1 MHAGEGGRVVSKR
14 WLYLFTASLVVA
26 LGFGVL
32 VRLHQLQRFLSGE
45 RDAKSVMAVAGLSWL
60 LLVFVAAAGL
70 VRSSF
75 VARRLLHRSDQT
87 IAAVASTTH
96 DWLWEADTSQ
106 RFTYC
111 SRGVEELLGYR
122 PEELIGSGP
131 DALLVEGERERV
143 SELIGQGLVDG
154 TGWEAQEA
162 VWLHRDGHPVA
173 LYGSAASIR
182 DESGRVIGFRGTRT
196 RVTDAVRAER
206 VAVAARARLQTLFA
220 TCDVDI
226 ALQPIVSLRNGSLA
240 GVEALARFR
249 DGRGPDAWFRDARE
263 SGLAKELD
271 ELTFSA
277 ALTAFSALPESCY
290 LSVNASPALIM
301 DSAFVAR
308 LLDSALPLH
317 RLVIEITE
325 HVAISDYDVQ
335 NEALKSLRERGV
347 RLAVDDTGAGYAS
360 LSHVLQLRPDI
371 IKIDRSLIA
380 GLATDPARRSLVTA
394 LVLLALDIG
403 ATVTG
408 EGVEEMAELDMLA
421 TLGVG
426 YAQGY
431 FLARPTIDPGSWAG
445 WADRTWGDKV
455 APEPLPAARA

>member
-1 MHAGEGGRVVSKR
+1 VVSRR
-14 WLYLFTASLVVA
+14 WLYLFCASLLVA
-26 LGFGVL
+26 LVFAVL
-32 VRLHQLQRFLSGE
+32 VRVHQLNLFLHGH
-45 RDAKSVMAVAGLSWL
+45 RDTKSVMAVIGLCWL
-60 LLVFVAAAGL
+60 LMVFVAAAGL
-70 VRSSF
+70 ARSLSA
-75 VARRLLHRSDQT
+75 ARRTLFRRDQT

-96 DWLWEADTSQ
+96 DWLWEADASQ

-122 PEELIGSGP
+122 PEELIGTTP
-131 DALLVEGERERV
+131 HALLVEGERQRV
-143 SELIGQGLVDG
+143 SALIGQGLGDG
-154 TGWEAQEA
+154 AGWEAQEA

-173 LYGSAASIR
+173 LNGAAAAIR

-206 VAVAARARLQTLFA
+206 VATAARDRLQPVLA
-220 TCDVDI
+220 SCEVDI
-226 ALQPIVSLRNGSLA
+226 ALQPIVGLLHGRLV

-263 SGLAKELD
+263 AELAKELD
-271 ELTFSA
+271 ELTFNA

-290 LSVNASPALIM
+290 LSVNASPELIM
-301 DSAFVAR
+301 DRTFASR
-308 LLDSALPLH
+308 LLDSGLPLD

-325 HVAISDYDVQ
+325 HVAISDYNLQ
-335 NEALKSLRERGV
+335 NEALKSLRDRGV

-380 GLATDPARRSLVTA
+380 GVATDPARRSLVTA

-408 EGVEEMAELDMLA
+408 EGIEELAELDMLA
-421 TLGVG
+421 TLGVDD
-426 YAQGY
+426 AQGY
-431 FLARPTIDPGSWAG
+431 LLGRPTIDPAAWQQWAG
-445 WADRTWGDKV
+445 QTWDTPDR
-455 APEPLPAARA
+455 ARGQAQNAGNR

>member
-1 MHAGEGGRVVSKR
+1 VVSRR
-14 WLYLFTASLVVA
+14 WLYLFTASLLVA
-26 LGFGVL
+26 LVFAVT
-32 VRLHQLQRFLSGE
+32 VRLHQLERFLHGQ
-45 RDAKSVMAVAGLSWL
+45 RDTKSVMALFGLCWL
-60 LLVFVAAAGL
+60 LMVFVAAAGL
-70 VRSSF
+70 ARSLSK
-75 VARRLLHRSDQT
+75 ARGMIFRRDQT

-131 DALLVEGERERV
+131 DALLMEGERERV
-143 SELIGQGLVDG
+143 GEIIGRGLVDG
-154 TGWEAQEA
+154 AGWEAQEA

-173 LYGSAASIR
+173 LNGAAAPIR

-206 VAVAARARLQTLFA
+206 VAAAARDRLQVILA
-220 TCDVDI
+220 SCEVDI
-226 ALQPIVSLRNGSLA
+226 ALQPIVGLCTGRLV

-263 SGLAKELD
+263 AELAKELD
-271 ELTFSA
+271 ELTFNA

-301 DSAFVAR
+301 DRTFASR
-308 LLDSALPLH
+308 LLDSALPLD

-325 HVAISDYDVQ
+325 HVAISDYNLQ
-335 NEALKSLRERGV
+335 NEALKSLRDRGV

-408 EGVEEMAELDMLA
+408 EGVEELAELDMLA
-421 TLGVG
+421 TLGVDD
-426 YAQGY
+426 AQGY
-431 FLARPTIDPGSWAG
+431 LLARPTIDRVSWEQ
-445 WADRTWGDKV
+445 WADRTWDT
-455 APEPLPAARA
+455 PDHARRQAQNAGNR

>member
-1 MHAGEGGRVVSKR
+1 MVSRR
-14 WLYLFTASLVVA
+14 WLYLFTGSLMVA
-26 LGFGVL
+26 LVFGVA
-32 VRLHQLQRFLSGE
+32 VRINELGRFLDGK
-45 RDAKSVMAVAGLSWL
+45 RDGGSMLAVVSLCWL

-70 VRSSF
+70 ARSLF
-75 VARRLLHRSDQT
+75 TARRDLYRRDQT
-87 IAAVASTTH
+87 IAAAASTTR
-96 DWLWEADTSQ
+96 DWLWESDT
-106 RFTYC
+106 RHAFTYC

-131 DALLVEGERERV
+131 DRLLVEGERERV
-143 SELIGQGLVDG
+143 RDLLGRAMDDES
-154 TGWEAQEA
+154 GWEALEA

-173 LYGSAASIR
+173 LHGSAAPIR
-182 DESGRVIGFRGTRT
+182 DESGRVIGFRGTRA

-206 VAVAARARLQTLFA
+206 VAAAPRDRLQSVLA
-220 TCDVDI
+220 TCEVDI
-226 ALQPIVSLRNGSLA
+226 ALQPIVSVHSGRLA

-263 SGLAKELD
+263 AGLAKELD
-271 ELTFSA
+271 ALAFNA
-277 ALTAFSALPESCY
+277 ALSAFAAVPEPCY

-301 DSAFVAR
+301 DADFAAR
-308 LLDSALPLH
+308 LLDSPLPLH

-325 HVAISDYDVQ
+325 HVVISDYDIQ

-371 IKIDRSLIA
+371 IKVDRSLIA

-394 LVLLALDIG
+394 LVLLAIDIG

-408 EGVEEMAELDMLA
+408 EGVEEIAELDILA

-426 YAQGY
+426 YAQGF
-431 FLARPTIDPGSWAG
+431 FLARPTVDPAAWKR
-445 WADRTWGDKV
+445 WADQTWGSHV
-455 APEPLPAARA
+455 APKALPVAGA